1 MRAPARSLSLAIAL
15 AVGLS
20 ACASGPG
27 PIETTQRAVLAAC
40 TGGDQMACQQANHLA
55 PQVYAEQ
62 EERKQK
68 DAVASG
74 VVGVLAGAAVIGLA
88 VAAAAAG
95 GGGHHYPYRGR
106 RW

>member
-1 MRAPARSLSLAIAL
+1 MRSATRSLFLLTAL

-27 PIETTQRAVLAAC
+27 PIETTQRAVLVAC
-40 TGGDQMACQQANHLA
+40 TGGDQMACQQANYLA

-62 EERKQK
+62 QERQKK

-88 VAAAAAG
+88 VTAAAAG
-95 GGGHHYPYRGR
+95 GGGHHHYYRR
-106 RW
+106 R